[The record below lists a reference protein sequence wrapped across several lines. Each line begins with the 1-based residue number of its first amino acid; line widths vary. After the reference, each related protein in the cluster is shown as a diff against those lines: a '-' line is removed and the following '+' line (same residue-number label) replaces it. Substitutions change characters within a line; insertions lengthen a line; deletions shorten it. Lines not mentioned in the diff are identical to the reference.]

1 MVFKI
6 NIIINIKSYPDG
18 RKLGRARLHRKSS
31 LPFVNGMS
39 NENPRRQPR
48 GYTQAQP
55 IMKLKKKKKTLIR
68 LLFGFMRKWKTERK
82 EKGLYYLVGEGRNSY
97 RSNLRI
103 GGISEKALRVG
114 FW

>member
-55 IMKLKKKKKTLIR
+55 IMKLKKKKKKKDFNKASVWFYEKMEDRKKGKGTL
-68 LLFGFMRKWKTERK
+68 LLGWGG
-82 EKGLYYLVGEGRNSY
+82 EKLLS
-97 RSNLRI
+97 
-103 GGISEKALRVG
+103 
-114 FW
+114 